1 MEELE
6 YYFKQLKNFFRY
18 HWQGIKNL
26 FIYAPLIYN
35 TREFD
40 YSYSLILL
48 EFKLKRLGDYIEKHK
63 RFVGYDFVVRDIK
76 LAVRLLNR
84 MREDYYGVEY
94 LNYYKSTISF
104 VPYNDKGSMMMVEEN
119 IVHTF
124 DEYFKLYPR
133 IYRQVLK
140 GTGVVFQGLDD
151 KTLAMN
157 IAHINEQRCKD
168 LFWKILTNKIERWWD

>member
-1 MEELE
+1 
-6 YYFKQLKNFFRY
+6 
-18 HWQGIKNL
+18 
-26 FIYAPLIYN
+26 
-35 TREFD
+35 
-40 YSYSLILL
+40 
-48 EFKLKRLGDYIEKHK
+48 
-63 RFVGYDFVVRDIK
+63 
-76 LAVRLLNR
+76 
-84 MREDYYGVEY
+84 
-94 LNYYKSTISF
+94 